1 MPLFSSVSGV
11 HITGGSFY
19 DVSGDLNVQNNA
31 LAVQDHAEPWTLQF
45 ESRGGDPQLLGADR
59 TNRHGRSAR
68 ILPYDRQP
76 NAERRSSTSG
86 SMNMASQYSLRH
98 SGRTSSTPQGP
109 SPQDPSPEEATLRS
123 QTINDVNAASAYPWD
138 RAPHGPHTRIRG
150 GTFIGGNVNHIERHG
165 ESGLH
170 ILHRAIAGEAFH
182 DAAERYPQ
190 PQCHPDTRVKM
201 LDDLWTWSSQSGVE
215 SNVLWLH
222 GPAGSG
228 KSAVAQSFCHDLEK
242 DGRLG
247 GSFFFKR
254 GHASRGNAKKLIPT
268 IAYQLAL
275 LLPELKR
282 SISERIEAD
291 PSIIDR
297 GLSTQLQ
304 KLIVEPCQRVVL
316 PRPVVIVVDGLDEC
330 EGDKIQQEILR
341 SFAFALNGKPSPLRF
356 FIASRPEP
364 QIREIFE
371 GVLDQFHRP
380 LNIRQAF
387 EDVRKYLHDEFT
399 RIHRDHRETMATIPL
414 PWPFRD
420 VVDTLIEK
428 SSGYFIYAST
438 VIKFV
443 DDKNFRPT
451 ERLAAVLDS
460 TVQDSESPFAALDQL
475 YTEILSG
482 VPPTAQPRLL
492 RILTVVSRFS
502 LFVPAIEQLLE
513 LQLGDVRLALRD
525 LQSVIRVPADD
536 YSYLTLHHESFRDF
550 LQNSTRSGPFC
561 VSDLGHRTD
570 LARCILKVFSSE
582 GLWRRIILARL
593 LTWDEVIDYVTSLP
607 PSTDL
612 VCLISPW
619 DLLWKVVRVDIIS
632 PLVDKLV
639 AWLQASTS
647 ISLLITPPY
656 LSQKMNPPPED
667 LIRFWRDCEFMLL
680 CDEVWSRT
688 ARATRRPSAQL
699 PSINISPQILRILQ
713 AYHVIGTSIGITT
726 CPIFAIHLLLEL
738 SWDEL
743 RTAICPLRTLIGEDK
758 DSLAQLL
765 ISTFV
770 SDLTPVRSDMAR
782 GFLCLVKRIE
792 TGEVPMDLAFYWTAR
807 QALGR
812 HVRSCPPCPD
822 LLRNLRDLDLALA
835 KDVCIT
841 YLGAE
846 TFHHIVQWLKTFSE
860 PPMELIAR
868 FEHRL
873 KGCQDSWLD
882 VNYFEAKWREW
893 NDWQTRFR
901 PGN

>member
-19 DVSGDLNVQNNA
+19 DVSGDLNIQNNA
-31 LAVQDHAEPWTLQF
+31 LAVQDHAEPRTLQF

-59 TNRHGRSAR
+59 TNRRGRSAR

-76 NAERRSSTSG
+76 NAERRSPTSG

-98 SGRTSSTPQGP
+98 SGSTLSTFQGP
-109 SPQDPSPEEATLRS
+109 SPQDPSPEETTLRS
-123 QTINDVNAASAYPWD
+123 QAINDVNAVSAYPWD

-190 PQCHPDTRVKM
+190 SQCHPETRVEM

-228 KSAVAQSFCHDLEK
+228 KSAVAQSFCQDLEK

-380 LNIRQAF
+380 LNICQAF
-387 EDVRKYLHDEFT
+387 EDVHRFLQDEFT
-399 RIHRDHRETMATIPL
+399 RIHREHRETMATIPT
-414 PWPFRD
+414 PWPSRD
-420 VVDTLIEK
+420 VVDTLVEK

-451 ERLAAVLDS
+451 ERLAAVLDI
-460 TVQDSESPFAALDQL
+460 TVPASKSESPFGALDHL

-492 RILTVVSRFS
+492 RILTIVASSFNLYVQS
-502 LFVPAIEQLLE
+502 IEELLK
-513 LQLGDVRLALRD
+513 LQPGDVRLALRG
-525 LQSVIRVPADD
+525 LQSVICVPAGDPN
-536 YSYLTLHHESFRDF
+536 YLTLHHESFRDF
-550 LQNSTRSGPFC
+550 LRNPARSGLFC
-561 VSDLGHRTD
+561 VGDLGHRTD

-582 GLWRRIILARL
+582 GLSRRNILAL
-593 LTWDEVIDYVTSLP
+593 ELTWVKAIDYITSLL

-612 VCLISPW
+612 VSLVRLINPGH
-619 DLLWKVVRVDIIS
+619 LLRHSVVTSGMAGGVVR
-632 PLVDKLV
+632 
-639 AWLQASTS
+639 WL
-647 ISLLITPPY
+647 
-656 LSQKMNPPPED
+656 QKMNPPPDD
-667 LIRFWRDCEFMLL
+667 LIQFWRDCEFMLL

-688 ARATRRPSAQL
+688 VLATCRPSVQL
-699 PSINISPQILRILQ
+699 PSINLSPQILRILH
-713 AYHVIGTSIGITT
+713 AYQSLTYVSGGTLTIQY
-726 CPIFAIHLLLEL
+726 PIKAMHLLLEL

-743 RTAICPLRTLIGEDK
+743 RTAIY
-758 DSLAQLL
+758 SLAQLL

-770 SDLTPVRSDMAR
+770 SDLTPVRLDMAR
-782 GFLCLVKRIE
+782 GFLRLVKRIE
-792 TGEVPMDLAFYWTAR
+792 TGEVPMDLQLYWTTQQAWVR
-807 QALGR
+807 Q
-812 HVRSCPPCPD
+812 VRLCPPCPD
-822 LLRNLRDLDLALA
+822 LLWDLRDLDLALTENGN
-835 KDVCIT
+835 IG
-841 YLGAE
+841 YWRAE
-846 TFHHIVQWLKTFSE
+846 DFHHIVQWLKTFSE
-860 PPMELIAR
+860 PPIELIVR
-868 FEHRL
+868 FEHHL
-873 KGCQDSWLD
+873 KGCRASSLD
-882 VNYFEAKWREW
+882 VNYFEAQWRKWKW
-893 NDWQTRFR
+893 NDWQARFHP